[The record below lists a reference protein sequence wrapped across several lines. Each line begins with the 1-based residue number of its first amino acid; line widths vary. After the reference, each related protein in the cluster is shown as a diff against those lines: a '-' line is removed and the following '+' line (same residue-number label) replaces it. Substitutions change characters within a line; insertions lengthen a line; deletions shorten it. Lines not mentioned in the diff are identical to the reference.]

1 MSSVFLHHIPPYDF
15 RATLPDVPIIVPSH
29 LPVSAE
35 TYRAVLDV
43 RVPLTIA
50 AVYAVSAHLL
60 NKCSNGQPYRIAKTR
75 AFKAFVILHN
85 IFLAVYSAWTF
96 VGMVRGLQRSIDHSG
111 IEGFAG
117 SFCRIREETRGVL
130 NTLSGNGTEW
140 AGENKVGGV
149 DLQGGLWEEALA
161 WYGWWFYLSKF
172 YEVVDTA
179 IILAKGRKSSLLQ
192 TYHHSGAM
200 LCMWAGIR

>member
-1 MSSVFLHHIPPYDF
+1 MYSVHLTPIPPFDF
-15 RATLPDVPIIVPSH
+15 RTPVGDLPIIVPSH

-50 AVYAVSAHLL
+50 AVYAVTAHLL
-60 NKCSNGQPYRIAKTR
+60 NKCSNGTPYRIAKTR
-75 AFKAFVILHN
+75 IFKLFVILHN

-96 VGMVRGLQRSIDHSG
+96 VGMVRGLHRTIDHSG
-111 IEGFAG
+111 LESFAG

-130 NTLSGNGTEW
+130 NTLNGTDL
-140 AGENKVGGV
+140 VGAEGVKGV
-149 DLQGGLWEEALA
+149 DLSGGLWEEALA

-179 IILAKGRKSSLLQ
+179 IILLKGRKSSLLQ